1 LSVEAI
7 YSMVLI
13 NIWHPKGGTGKTT
26 VATSLAIALSKS
38 WGRTLY
44 VEIGP
49 VPVGVR
55 ILGVEADG
63 RVHEGRGDVLA
74 AYVEDEAQLSQL
86 LEKVG
91 NDVMAVVVD
100 YPPCIKPGEGGLLV
114 PVADWLSA
122 STLEK
127 MKAKV
132 AVLNKDRGF
141 EFKLAT
147 ASEVV
152 KLPFSYAVERAV
164 AEFVPPVL
172 VRPVSPEHKQFV
184 EGIRRLADRVIEL
197 AGLKKGP

>member
-1 LSVEAI
+1 
-7 YSMVLI
+7 MLI
-13 NIWHPKGGTGKTT
+13 NIYHYKGGTGKTT

-44 VEIGP
+44 VELGP
-49 VPVGVR
+49 VPVGVKL
-55 ILGVEADG
+55 LGVEADG
-63 RVHEGRGDVLA
+63 KVHEGRGDVLA
-74 AYVEDEAQLSQL
+74 AYVEDEAQLSSL
-86 LEKVG
+86 LEKVSG
-91 NDVMAVVVD
+91 DVMAVVVD
-100 YPPCIKPGEGGLLV
+100 YPPCIRPGEGGLLV

-141 EFKLAT
+141 EFKLA
-147 ASEVV
+147 ASEVI

>member
-1 LSVEAI
+1 VI
-7 YSMVLI
+7 I
-13 NIWHPKGGTGKTT
+13 NVYHYKGGTGKTT

-44 VEIGP
+44 VEVGP

-55 ILGVEADG
+55 LLGAEADG
-63 RVHEGRGDVLA
+63 KVHEGRGDVLA
-74 AYVEDEAQLSQL
+74 AYVEDEAQLSSL

-91 NDVMAVVVD
+91 NDVMAVVVN
-100 YPPCIKPGEGGLLV
+100 YPPCIRPGEGGLLV

-127 MKAKV
+127 IKAKI

-141 EFKLAT
+141 EFKLASS
-147 ASEVV
+147 SEVI

-164 AEFVPPVL
+164 AEYVPPIL

-184 EGIRRLADRVIEL
+184 EGRLA
-197 AGLKKGP
+197 AS

>member
-1 LSVEAI
+1 VI
-7 YSMVLI
+7 VQ
-13 NIWHPKGGTGKTT
+13 IWHQKGGTGKTT
-26 VATSLAIALSKS
+26 VATSLAIALSRS

-44 VEIGP
+44 VELGP

-55 ILGVEADG
+55 LLGVEPDG

-74 AYVEDEAQLSQL
+74 AYVEDESQLSQL
-86 LEKVG
+86 LEKVSG
-91 NDVMAVVVD
+91 DVMAVVVD
-100 YPPCIKPGEGGLLV
+100 YPPCIRPGEGGLLV

-141 EFKLAT
+141 EFKLV

>member
-1 LSVEAI
+1 VI
-7 YSMVLI
+7 VQ
-13 NIWHPKGGTGKTT
+13 IWHPKGGTGKTT
-26 VATSLAIALSKS
+26 VATSLAIALSRS

-44 VEIGP
+44 VELGP

-55 ILGVEADG
+55 LLGVEPDG
-63 RVHEGRGDVLA
+63 KVHEGRGDVLA
-74 AYVEDEAQLSQL
+74 AYVKDESQLPAL
-86 LEKVG
+86 LEKVSG
-91 NDVMAVVVD
+91 DVMAVVVD
-100 YPPCIKPGEGGLLV
+100 YPPCVKPGEGGLLV

-127 MKAKV
+127 LKAKV
-132 AVLNKDRGF
+132 AVLNKDRGM
-141 EFKLAT
+141 EFKLPT

-164 AEFVPPVL
+164 AEYVPPVL

-184 EGIRRLADRVIEL
+184 EGIRRLADRVVEL

>member
-1 LSVEAI
+1 MVIVNI
-7 YSMVLI
+7 Y
-13 NIWHPKGGTGKTT
+13 HYKGGTGKTT

-44 VEIGP
+44 VELGP
-49 VPVGVR
+49 VPVGVKT
-55 ILGVEADG
+55 LGVEADG
-63 RVHEGRGDVLA
+63 KVHEGRGDVLA
-74 AYVEDEAQLSQL
+74 AYLEDETRLSQL
-86 LEKVG
+86 LEKVSG
-91 NDVMAVVVD
+91 DVMAIVVD
-100 YPPCIKPGEGGLLV
+100 YPPCVRPGEGGLLV
-114 PVADWLSA
+114 PVADWLSV

-141 EFKLAT
+141 EFKLST

-172 VRPVSPEHKQFV
+172 VRPESPEHKQFV

>member
-1 LSVEAI
+1 V
-7 YSMVLI
+7 
-13 NIWHPKGGTGKTT
+13 
-26 VATSLAIALSKS
+26 
-38 WGRTLY
+38 
-44 VEIGP
+44 GP

-55 ILGVEADG
+55 LLGVEADG
-63 RVHEGRGDVLA
+63 KVHEGRGDVLA
-74 AYVEDEAQLSQL
+74 AYLEDEAQLSAL
-86 LEKVG
+86 LEKVSG
-91 NDVMAVVVD
+91 DVMAVVVD
-100 YPPCIKPGEGGLLV
+100 YPPCIRPGEGGLLV
-114 PVADWLSA
+114 PVADWLSV

-141 EFKLAT
+141 EFKLA

-164 AEFVPPVL
+164 AEYVPPVL

>member
-1 LSVEAI
+1 VI
-7 YSMVLI
+7 VQ
-13 NIWHPKGGTGKTT
+13 IWHPKGGTGKTT
-26 VATSLAIALSKS
+26 LATSLAIALSKS

-44 VEIGP
+44 VELGP
-49 VPVGVR
+49 VPVGVKL
-55 ILGVEADG
+55 LGVEADG
-63 RVHEGRGDVLA
+63 KVHEGRGDVLA
-74 AYVEDEAQLSQL
+74 AYLEDEAQLSSL

-91 NDVMAVVVD
+91 NDVMVVVVD
-100 YPPCIKPGEGGLLV
+100 YPPCVRPGEGGLLV

-141 EFKLAT
+141 EFKLA
-147 ASEVV
+147 ASEVI

-164 AEFVPPVL
+164 AEFVPPVMM
-172 VRPVSPEHKQFV
+172 RPVSPEHKQFV

>member
-1 LSVEAI
+1 
-7 YSMVLI
+7 MLI
-13 NIWHPKGGTGKTT
+13 NIYHYKGGTGKTT

-44 VEIGP
+44 VELGP

-55 ILGVEADG
+55 LLGVEADG
-63 RVHEGRGDVLA
+63 KVHEGRGDVLA

-91 NDVMAVVVD
+91 GDVMAVVVD
-100 YPPCIKPGEGGLLV
+100 YPPCVRPGEGGLLV

-127 MKAKV
+127 LKVKV

-141 EFKLAT
+141 EFKLA

-152 KLPFSYAVERAV
+152 KLSFSYAVEGAV
-164 AEFVPPVL
+164 AEYIPPALLVLSIFVAVAAAVAYLFSRVPHAVG
-172 VRPVSPEHKQFV
+172 V
-184 EGIRRLADRVIEL
+184 E
-197 AGLKKGP
+197 

>member
-1 LSVEAI
+1 
-7 YSMVLI
+7 VLI
-13 NIWHPKGGTGKTT
+13 NIYHYKGGTGKTT

-44 VEIGP
+44 VELGP
-49 VPVGVR
+49 VPVGVK
-55 ILGVEADG
+55 ILGVEPDG

-74 AYVEDEAQLSQL
+74 AYVEDEAQLSSL

-100 YPPCIKPGEGGLLV
+100 YPPCVKPGEGGLLV

-141 EFKLAT
+141 EFKLTT
-147 ASEVV
+147 ASEVI

-164 AEFVPPVL
+164 AEYVPPLL

>member
-1 LSVEAI
+1 VE
-7 YSMVLI
+7 V
-13 NIWHPKGGTGKTT
+13 
-26 VATSLAIALSKS
+26 
-38 WGRTLY
+38 
-44 VEIGP
+44 GP
-49 VPVGVR
+49 VPVGVK

-63 RVHEGRGDVLA
+63 KVHEGRGDVLA
-74 AYVEDEAQLSQL
+74 VYVEDVSQLSSL

-91 NDVMAVVVD
+91 GDVMAVVVD
-100 YPPCIKPGEGGLLV
+100 YPPCVRPGEGGLLV

-141 EFKLAT
+141 EFKLST
-147 ASEVV
+147 ASEVI

-197 AGLKKGP
+197 TGLKKGP

>member
-1 LSVEAI
+1 VI
-7 YSMVLI
+7 VQ
-13 NIWHPKGGTGKTT
+13 IWHPKGGSGKTT
-26 VATSLAIALSKS
+26 VATSLAIALSRS

-44 VEIGP
+44 VELGP

-55 ILGVEADG
+55 LLGVEADG
-63 RVHEGRGDVLA
+63 KVHEGRGDVLA
-74 AYVEDEAQLSQL
+74 AYLEDEAQLSAL
-86 LEKVG
+86 LEKVSG
-91 NDVMAVVVD
+91 DVMAVVVD
-100 YPPCIKPGEGGLLV
+100 YPPCIRPGEGGLLV
-114 PVADWLSA
+114 PVADWLSV

-141 EFKLAT
+141 EFKLAA

-172 VRPVSPEHKQFV
+172 VRPASPEHKQFV
-184 EGIRRLADRVIEL
+184 EGIRHLADRVIEL

>member
-1 LSVEAI
+1 VI
-7 YSMVLI
+7 VQ
-13 NIWHPKGGTGKTT
+13 IWHPKGGSGKTT
-26 VATSLAIALSKS
+26 VATSLAIALSRS

-44 VEIGP
+44 VELGP

-55 ILGVEADG
+55 LLGVEADG
-63 RVHEGRGDVLA
+63 KVHEGRGDVLA
-74 AYVEDEAQLSQL
+74 AYLEDEAQLSAL
-86 LEKVG
+86 LEKVSG
-91 NDVMAVVVD
+91 DVMAVVVD
-100 YPPCIKPGEGGLLV
+100 YPPCIRPGEGGLLV

-141 EFKLAT
+141 EFKPA

-164 AEFVPPVL
+164 AEYVPPVL
-172 VRPVSPEHKQFV
+172 VRPVSSEHKQFV
-184 EGIRRLADRVIEL
+184 EGIRRLADRIIEI

>member
-1 LSVEAI
+1 
-7 YSMVLI
+7 
-13 NIWHPKGGTGKTT
+13 
-26 VATSLAIALSKS
+26 VATSLAIALSRS

-55 ILGVEADG
+55 LLGVEPDG
-63 RVHEGRGDVLA
+63 KVHEGRGDVLA
-74 AYVEDEAQLSQL
+74 AYVEDESQLPPL
-86 LEKVG
+86 LEKLSG
-91 NDVMAVVVD
+91 DVMAVVVD
-100 YPPCIKPGEGGLLV
+100 YPPCVRPGEGGLLV

-127 MKAKV
+127 TKAKV

-141 EFKLAT
+141 EFKLA
-147 ASEVV
+147 ASEVI

-164 AEFVPPVL
+164 AEYVPPVL

-197 AGLKKGP
+197 AGLKRGP

>member
-1 LSVEAI
+1 MIVQ
-7 YSMVLI
+7 
-13 NIWHPKGGTGKTT
+13 IWHPKGGTGKTT

-44 VEIGP
+44 VEAGP
-49 VPVGVR
+49 VPVGVK
-55 ILGVEADG
+55 ILGVEPDG
-63 RVHEGRGDVLA
+63 KVHEGRGDVLA
-74 AYVEDEAQLSQL
+74 AYVEDEAQLSPL
-86 LEKVG
+86 LEKLG
-91 NDVMAVVVD
+91 GDVMAVVVD
-100 YPPCIKPGEGGLLV
+100 YPPCIRPGEGGLLV

-127 MKAKV
+127 VKAKV

-141 EFKLAT
+141 EFKLV
-147 ASEVV
+147 ASEVI

-164 AEFVPPVL
+164 AEYVPPVL

>member
-1 LSVEAI
+1 
-7 YSMVLI
+7 MVLV

-26 VATSLAIALSKS
+26 VATSLAIALSRS

-44 VEIGP
+44 VEVGP

-55 ILGVEADG
+55 ILGVEPDG

-127 MKAKV
+127 M
-132 AVLNKDRGF
+132 N
-141 EFKLAT
+141 
-147 ASEVV
+147 
-152 KLPFSYAVERAV
+152 
-164 AEFVPPVL
+164 
-172 VRPVSPEHKQFV
+172 
-184 EGIRRLADRVIEL
+184 
-197 AGLKKGP
+197 

>member
-1 LSVEAI
+1 
-7 YSMVLI
+7 VLI
-13 NIWHPKGGTGKTT
+13 NIYHYKGGTGKTT

-44 VEIGP
+44 VEVGP
-49 VPVGVR
+49 VPVGVKL
-55 ILGVEADG
+55 LGVEADG
-63 RVHEGRGDVLA
+63 KVHEGRGDVLA

-100 YPPCIKPGEGGLLV
+100 YPPCVRPGEGGLLV

-141 EFKLAT
+141 EFKLST
-147 ASEVV
+147 ASEVI

-164 AEFVPPVL
+164 AEYVPPVL
-172 VRPVSPEHKQFV
+172 VRPASPEHKQFV
-184 EGIRRLADRVIEL
+184 EGIRRLADRVIEI
-197 AGLKKGP
+197 AGIKKGP